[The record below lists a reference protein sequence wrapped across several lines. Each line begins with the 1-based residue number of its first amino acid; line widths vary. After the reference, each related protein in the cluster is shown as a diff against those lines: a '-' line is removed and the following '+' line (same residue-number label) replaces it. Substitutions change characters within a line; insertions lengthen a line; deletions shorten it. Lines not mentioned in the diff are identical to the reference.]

1 MLDASVDRQEVTV
14 GEAVELTVEVENTAE
29 ERSEFALQVRN
40 DGRLERTETFTVPA
54 NETTT
59 LRMSYRVT
67 EPGDHTIEANRI
79 EAGTVRAVAADGE
92 SAEALF
98 GGGML
103 PVLVVLVLAGGTP
116 TLVGYARY
124 RGWTTSDRPGHPPS
138 RATARGR
145 RCSDKHRRAG
155 PCLPGNHPDP
165 GGLNGRGAAWRRSR
179 HVI

>member
-14 GEAVELTVEVENTAE
+14 GEAVEVENTAE

-40 DGRLERTETFTVPA
+40 DGCLERTETFTVPA

-92 SAEALF
+92 SAEALS

-103 PVLVVLVLAGGTP
+103 PVLVVLVLAGGAP

-124 RGWTTSDRPGHPPS
+124 RGWTTADRPGHPPS
-138 RATARGR
+138 RAAARGPA
-145 RCSDKHRRAG
+145 KELTRATVRIHVEHHHG
-155 PCLPGNHPDP
+155 QPH
-165 GGLNGRGAAWRRSR
+165 SSQR
-179 HVI
+179 HGSAP